1 MERAFDLLP
10 TKDQLAEAIGLRRAP
25 SPMSDVATALAIFA
39 SGVLAGGAVAL
50 LFAPR
55 PGRQLRRDL
64 RERMSEASRRVRS
77 PETEP
82 TA

>member
-10 TKDQLAEAIGLRRAP
+10 TKDQLTEAIGLRRAP

-77 PETEP
+77 PSEGDRV
-82 TA
+82 

>member
-10 TKDQLAEAIGLRRAP
+10 TKDQLAEAIGLRTAP